1 MGYVSAVRQLLAQ
14 PGIEFDLNQL
24 NSILLLAVHQGDA
37 ECVRLLLNIPNLD
50 ANITYPID
58 HGLTSLMIAC
68 DKNHIEIVKL
78 LLASTNTNIN
88 TLSRRGNVALMFA
101 ICKGHDDCA
110 RLLLENDKI
119 DPNIINQD
127 GEAIITLCAAKS
139 SEETVKALLS
149 KPGLDVNVQNKNG
162 NTALI
167 CAAKRNPSLAE
178 LFLTIDGIDT
188 KKVNNLNEYFDI
200 ESRSLSTSSKLAFKV
215 FNSEQSTTQLF
226 DIQLTEGRL
235 GIGVSESNGL
245 RINDIVVDSLAYK
258 QGLLKVEDEIIEL
271 DGKVVKTE
279 IELIECMKSI
289 SSMPS
294 VSLKVRR
301 GNEKLPPISGSN
313 PFDLKF
319 TPPATTTTMSPI
331 TFTPPA
337 TLATLSLPITFTPPA
352 TSTSPI
358 TFAHTTSSLS
368 NSPAPPNSSA
378 PFGFSFNTV
387 NSLSFVPTFTTTSDY
402 KRVKDVNVNINTTR
416 NKKGVKGKK
425 KGTETLESNIA
436 IYLGDVVSITEDTT
450 IDGKSSNAD
459 LNLLNF
465 NLFQAVKNRC
475 LNEVKKL
482 MSEGADMDHVCIW
495 GNERSSI
502 WNTVIKTCDHELME
516 ILLTHI
522 PSYKLDRKISVDGLT
537 VFMLIASLG
546 SLKCL
551 R

>member
-1 MGYVSAVRQLLAQ
+1 MGCVSAVRQLLAQ

-24 NSILLLAVHQGDA
+24 NSILLLAVHQGDT

-88 TLSRRGNVALMFA
+88 ALSRRGNVALMFA

-149 KPGLDVNVQNKNG
+149 KPGLEVNVQNKSG

-188 KKVNNLNEYFDI
+188 KKVNNLDEYFDI

-245 RINDIVVDSLAYK
+245 RIKDIVVDSLAYK

-289 SSMPS
+289 SSMFS

-301 GNEKLPPISGSN
+301 GNEKLPPISDSN
-313 PFDLKF
+313 AFGLKF
-319 TPPATTTTMSPI
+319 TPPATTTKMTPI

-352 TSTSPI
+352 TSTSHI

-368 NSPAPPNSSA
+368 NVPAPPNSSA

-402 KRVKDVNVNINTTR
+402 KKVKDVNNNTTR

-425 KGTETLESNIA
+425 KGTETLESSIA

-465 NLFQAVKNRC
+465 NLFQAVKNRS
-475 LNEVKKL
+475 LNEVKKV

-516 ILLTHI
+516 ILLTYI
-522 PSYKLDRKISVDGLT
+522 PSYKLDRKINVDGLT
-537 VFMLIASLG
+537 VFMVIASLG